1 MSIFDSK
8 KKKNENT
15 DGFFDYDAYISEKKP
30 NEKSNEKPK
39 DKSEKAVTKAEKS
52 APESKTTENAETK
65 SENKADKIIEELA
78 EKKALENAPRKEE
91 AKADPAP
98 VKEDKKEEPAT
109 AKEPSDEE
117 KKRLENEK
125 EEHPIEEMV
134 EGAPEKE
141 LISVSV
147 EDIKS
152 TFRKMEVPEKKEEQK
167 ERPKKAVKKSVKS
180 EKPKTEKVEKAE
192 KQEKSKKTEEA
203 LDELKNVFDS
213 ALDEDINEIAE
224 FSSEPE
230 ASEPIVKKS
239 FKRNAYLA
247 IGVIVSALALIGFI
261 SAIMG
266 ITSIADRIA
275 NNTRQ
280 KEEFQSIIYPLVITD
295 IPEFEDVTQLSTD
308 SMLNAAIWDILLH
321 GDTDKYSESF
331 ENITIPQA
339 DVELHATK
347 LFGTKLTFKHRDIGD
362 NILTFYYDSETKSYI
377 VPLTPDYFSYSPVI
391 KNVTKSGDVYSVTV
405 GYLAPSPSWIEERD
419 KASALPE
426 KYVEMKLRKN
436 GDSYIVISCK
446 QINGFEIRENGL

>member
-52 APESKTTENAETK
+52 APESKTAESTETK

-78 EKKALENAPRKEE
+78 EKKALESVPKKEE
-91 AKADPAP
+91 AQGEPAP
-98 VKEDKKEEPAT
+98 VKDT
-109 AKEPSDEE
+109 SDEE

-125 EEHPIEEMV
+125 EEHPIKEMV
-134 EGAPEKE
+134 AGAPEKE

-152 TFRKMEVPEKKEEQK
+152 TFRKMEVPKKEEEQK
-167 ERPKKAVKKSVKS
+167 GKPKKSVKKSVKP
-180 EKPKTEKVEKAE
+180 EKPKAEKPKAEKVEKPD
-192 KQEKSKKTEEA
+192 KHEKSKKTEEA

-230 ASEPIVKKS
+230 VSEPIVKKS
-239 FKRNAYLA
+239 LKRNAYLA
-247 IGVIVSALALIGFI
+247 IGVIASVLALIGFI
-261 SAIMG
+261 SVIMG
-266 ITSIADRIA
+266 ITNIAERIA

-280 KEEFQSIIYPLVITD
+280 KEEIQSIVYPLVITD

-308 SMLNAAIWDILLH
+308 SILNAAIWDILLH

-391 KNVTKSGDVYSVTV
+391 KNVTKNGDVYSVTV

-436 GDSYIVISCK
+436 GDSYIVISCN